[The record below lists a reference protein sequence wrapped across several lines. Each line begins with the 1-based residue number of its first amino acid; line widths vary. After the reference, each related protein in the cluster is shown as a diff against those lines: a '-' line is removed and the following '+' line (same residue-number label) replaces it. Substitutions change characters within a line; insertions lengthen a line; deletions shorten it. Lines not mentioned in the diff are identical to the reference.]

1 MRVGEGDQAALR
13 ARRLLARSD
22 TDYTSQAR
30 CHLVLG
36 TISRDTG
43 LLDQAKTHYDRA
55 VSLADL
61 DRNLEQLCLAQMR
74 MLTLR
79 VWGADWTSDSI
90 LPALE
95 RNVRKTGDPLLAA
108 ALRTCAAE
116 IDTRTGHTDRARS
129 ALVSARRLLRDSP
142 NVFLEGNAAIAGLC
156 LSLFCS
162 DWNSAIEEG
171 LRALR
176 CAGESGNLRTELAA
190 RLNLGQVFLNQGRVD
205 DAERHLDEALR
216 LCPRGGNAEIGVLDA
231 LAQASLAR
239 GHIGQCEDWLRRIR
253 CGARDPQPSSRVQ
266 PALGTADQAVP
277 ARARGQ
283 MARSRRPGDAGRRV
297 DSGSR
302 RHLSRHPTDAG
313 EGRYLPRHRPCR
325 RSAPNPARC
334 HGSSGH
340 DAP

>member
-1 MRVGEGDQAALR
+1 MARGDRRDRAPAPPGGR
-13 ARRLLARSD
+13 PRGARRLLSRSD
-22 TDYTSQAR
+22 VDYTSQAR

-79 VWGADWTSDSI
+79 GWGAGWTSDSI
-90 LPALE
+90 FPALE
-95 RNVRKTGDPLLAA
+95 RNVRKTGDPMLAA

-116 IDTRTGHTDRARS
+116 IDTRTGHPDRARS
-129 ALVSARRLLRDSP
+129 ALISARRLLRDSP

-156 LSLFCS
+156 LSLICS

-190 RLNLGQVFLNQGRVD
+190 R
-205 DAERHLDEALR
+205 
-216 LCPRGGNAEIGVLDA
+216 
-231 LAQASLAR
+231 
-239 GHIGQCEDWLRRIR
+239 
-253 CGARDPQPSSRVQ
+253 
-266 PALGTADQAVP
+266 
-277 ARARGQ
+277 
-283 MARSRRPGDAGRRV
+283 
-297 DSGSR
+297 
-302 RHLSRHPTDAG
+302 
-313 EGRYLPRHRPCR
+313 
-325 RSAPNPARC
+325 
-334 HGSSGH
+334 
-340 DAP
+340 